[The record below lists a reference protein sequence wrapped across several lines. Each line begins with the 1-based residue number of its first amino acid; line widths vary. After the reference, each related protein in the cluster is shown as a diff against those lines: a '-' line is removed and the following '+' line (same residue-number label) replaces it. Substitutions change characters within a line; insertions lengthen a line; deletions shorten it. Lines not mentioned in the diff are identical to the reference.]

1 MNAPDIVRE
10 CLEKD
15 VRERTDD
22 DIDVILNAVQH
33 LKVSFRAASQLHVTI
48 GETDR
53 LRSYMVSQKCLY
65 FVTLNFYIHQPISP
79 IIFSRNVSE

>member
-15 VRERTDD
+15 VNERNDD

-33 LKVSFRAASQLHVTI
+33 LKVSFHAASQLHVTI

-53 LRSYMVSQKCLY
+53 LRSCMVSKKMSLLCH
-65 FVTLNFYIHQPISP
+65 T
-79 IIFSRNVSE
+79 